1 MKLGNN
7 TYNYL
12 KWIVVVLLPALGT
25 LIGTVGTAFNWEYTQ
40 LTLVIVTAVTTF
52 LGALIGVSTIGYNN
66 AQNNDAKYTKE

>member
-1 MKLGNN
+1 MKIDNK

-25 LIGTVGTAFNWEYTQ
+25 LIGTVGTGLNWEYTQ
-40 LTLVIVTAVTTF
+40 ITLVIITAFTTF

-66 AQNNDAKYTKE
+66 AQNNNTKYTKE

>member
-1 MKLGNN
+1 MKIDNK

-25 LIGTVGTAFNWEYTQ
+25 LIGTVGTGLNWEYTQ
-40 LTLVIVTAVTTF
+40 ITLVIITAVTTF

>member
-1 MKLGNN
+1 MKINDK

-12 KWIVVVLLPALGT
+12 KWIVVVLLPSLGT

-40 LTLVIVTAVTTF
+40 ITLVIVTAVTTF

-66 AQNNDAKYTKE
+66 AQNNGSKYTKE

>member
-40 LTLVIVTAVTTF
+40 LTLVIVTAVTT
-52 LGALIGVSTIGYNN
+52 LVYLQLVITTNKTVTLNILKNRG
-66 AQNNDAKYTKE
+66 

>member
-25 LIGTVGTAFNWEYTQ
+25 LIG
-40 LTLVIVTAVTTF
+40 
-52 LGALIGVSTIGYNN
+52 VSTIGYNN
-66 AQNNDAKYTKE
+66 AQNSDTKYTKE

>member
-1 MKLGNN
+1 MKIDNK

-40 LTLVIVTAVTTF
+40 VILVIITAVTTF

-66 AQNNDAKYTKE
+66 AQINDTKYTKE

>member
-1 MKLGNN
+1 MKIDNK

-12 KWIVVVLLPALGT
+12 KWIVVVLLPALAT

-40 LTLVIVTAVTTF
+40 VTLVIITAVTTF